1 MSNKIDL
8 TEKIFDLFR
17 NHDDYYLNTEQLLLK
32 FKKPSTLQQI
42 KNEIGNNLKKKLGF
56 VDKDEDPE
64 KINDFLNKIENHIKN
79 AELKFYFKY
88 SPKQEAF
95 CDELK
100 LKNSVNNLEIIK
112 KDPKIKIIW
121 KPYREILHKENYVI
135 LPEKINFKNFT
146 QGYIGDCY
154 FISCVNALA
163 HIPQLLYFIMGLTD
177 KNVQNEN
184 PQNLYVNFF
193 IDGNWKKIKVED
205 SFPCFMENNELV
217 GAQPDENELF
227 MMILEKAWAK
237 INGGYDQIEGG
248 YPENIFELFLGSKC
262 YSFPFNGINDIN
274 VLYKKV
280 KENEKKFGTLS
291 LVSSKYY
298 VYNKE
303 NHDNLND
310 NFNKEYCLNKGE
322 IWEEGNNSYHAYNI
336 LKTLEIRPK
345 SNNLDIWKKG
355 ICRFFIIENPHGK
368 MSNLVGSGIEL
379 KKIEHILEQNFGSEN
394 KSQYEFILKKN
405 EKYGYQPDKNKGI
418 SKVGTGIIYM
428 PLEYF
433 KDWQDTT
440 SVCIPHYGCFSYTW
454 NITNELGCLYIFKIK
469 INEKQ
474 SFTCQVCFPNYRVHK
489 SEIDKIEIKCQLKN
503 EEIMEEEEIIL
514 YYKFCGIKIIKNN
527 ENLDAVENYF
537 CYGNEDLSSIKE
549 LSCSLEEGEY
559 FVMIYIESSLNSCVF
574 RFLSENDMNIVL
586 IDKIDNNQLKNKFY
600 YDSTEKIFA
609 NLFGYNN
616 NKNETNDYKKFLNS
630 ENKVISYCDH
640 QEIFLPGI
648 KEYYSHFKTLSEI
661 KEIKDLSR
669 EDAIYKINKRGEA
682 YYYDIIEPYSFNK
695 IFRAKEKNGKTKYDF
710 VNMNTLQFIDNF
722 GYPYQ
727 VKNIDE
733 LVYLMKINNKNPV
746 SCLLSEFDENTNVLS
761 SSITHIKIFKNN
773 AINEDILVVTNKSG
787 KILKRNQQPLFIIIL
802 DISGSMSYYYEYL
815 QNNIIPKLLTKL
827 GYNNENKDLI
837 KIIKENN
844 ISNSEILQVITC
856 KYKFNDFLERY
867 DLGGNI
873 NPEYFKNYCDN
884 IIPLITFSDDSELY
898 FFSVSDFENCK
909 LSGGGT
915 HFKNSS

>member
-42 KNEIGNNLKKKLGF
+42 KNEIENNLKKKLGF

-64 KINDFLNKIENHIKN
+64 KINDFLNKIENLIKN

-379 KKIEHILEQNFGSEN
+379 KKIEQILEQNFGSEN

-549 LSCSLEEGEY
+549 
-559 FVMIYIESSLNSCVF
+559 VSCV
-574 RFLSENDMNIVL
+574 V
-586 IDKIDNNQLKNKFY
+586 
-600 YDSTEKIFA
+600 
-609 NLFGYNN
+609 
-616 NKNETNDYKKFLNS
+616 
-630 ENKVISYCDH
+630 H
-640 QEIFLPGI
+640 
-648 KEYYSHFKTLSEI
+648 
-661 KEIKDLSR
+661 
-669 EDAIYKINKRGEA
+669 
-682 YYYDIIEPYSFNK
+682 
-695 IFRAKEKNGKTKYDF
+695 
-710 VNMNTLQFIDNF
+710 
-722 GYPYQ
+722 
-727 VKNIDE
+727 
-733 LVYLMKINNKNPV
+733 
-746 SCLLSEFDENTNVLS
+746 
-761 SSITHIKIFKNN
+761 
-773 AINEDILVVTNKSG
+773 
-787 KILKRNQQPLFIIIL
+787 
-802 DISGSMSYYYEYL
+802 
-815 QNNIIPKLLTKL
+815 
-827 GYNNENKDLI
+827 
-837 KIIKENN
+837 
-844 ISNSEILQVITC
+844 
-856 KYKFNDFLERY
+856 
-867 DLGGNI
+867 
-873 NPEYFKNYCDN
+873 
-884 IIPLITFSDDSELY
+884 
-898 FFSVSDFENCK
+898 
-909 LSGGGT
+909 
-915 HFKNSS
+915 